1 MRSYWIRVDSNP
13 TVGILIRRGIF
24 GRDTRK
30 QRPCNKRGRDWSGAG
45 VPRTAGNHQKLE
57 RSKERFSPRTL

>member
-30 QRPCNKRGRDWSGAG
+30 QRPCNKKGRDWSGAG
-45 VPRTAGNHQKLE
+45 VPRTAGNHWKLE
-57 RSKERFSPRTL
+57 RSMERFFPRTL